1 MWSRCY
7 GKWLLMKVVGD
18 LRVGMVIVGVV
29 GRVGVV
35 VVMVLECKVIL
46 WVLVLM
52 VGREVVEVM

>member
-29 GRVGVV
+29 GRGGVV

>member
-1 MWSRCY
+1 
-7 GKWLLMKVVGD
+7 MKVVGD